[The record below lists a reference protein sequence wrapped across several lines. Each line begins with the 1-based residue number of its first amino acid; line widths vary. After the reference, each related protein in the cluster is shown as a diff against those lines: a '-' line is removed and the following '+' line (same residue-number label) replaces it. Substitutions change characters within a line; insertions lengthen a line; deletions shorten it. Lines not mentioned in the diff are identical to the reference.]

1 MATEYN
7 SRVHPKKFA
16 LWTGCG
22 SITMMFAGLTSA
34 YMVRR
39 AQGDWVAYK
48 FPEMFNYSTIVVVL
62 SSIVL
67 VLSYLA
73 YRKQKIGAY
82 RIGLSITLILGC
94 LFGFLQYLGW
104 QEMTNMG
111 VELTGNPSGSFVYL
125 ISGIHLAHIAGGL
138 IFMLA
143 MLIKSFFKKD
153 PVKDLLDSTINPERF
168 LGIELISTYWHF
180 VGILWIYLFIF
191 FQYYR

>member
-22 SITMMFAGLTSA
+22 SITMMFAGLTSG
-34 YMVRR
+34 YIVRR
-39 AQGDWVAYK
+39 AQGDWVQFK

-67 VLSYLA
+67 VLAYLA
-73 YRKQKIGAY
+73 YRRQKMGAY
-82 RIGLSITLILGC
+82 RIGLLLTFILGC
-94 LFGFLQYLGW
+94 LFGGLQYLGW
-104 QEMTNMG
+104 QEMDNMG
-111 VELTGNPSGSFVYL
+111 IELTGNPSGSFVYL

-138 IFMLA
+138 VILFG

-153 PVKDLLDSTINPERF
+153 PVQNLLDSTINPERY